1 MSPHDFRNQNLEL
14 SLGKISSLKQSTTYT
29 IYICRIFLH
38 YIFVFVFQTQD
49 IAIRCIQK
57 NVRKFM
63 GVREWPWWRLL
74 IKITPMLNVHR
85 TENQLKSQT
94 VRRGLKESCCNSAHN
109 TYLYQDQA
117 KCHFFLCV
125 KIICL
130 DVSKLLKDSVF
141 FINLK
146 SMQCVGF

>member
-1 MSPHDFRNQNLEL
+1 MNRLETSNVSARFQKSEPRIIFGKNLFSKVEYYLYYLHMSY
-14 SLGKISSLKQSTTYT
+14 IST
-29 IYICRIFLH
+29 FN
-38 YIFVFVFQTQD
+38 IFVFVFQTQD

-109 TYLYQDQA
+109 TYLLILGPS
-117 KCHFFLCV
+117 KVPFFLCV

-141 FINLK
+141 L
-146 SMQCVGF
+146 

>member
-1 MSPHDFRNQNLEL
+1 
-14 SLGKISSLKQSTTYT
+14 
-29 IYICRIFLH
+29 
-38 YIFVFVFQTQD
+38 
-49 IAIRCIQK
+49 
-57 NVRKFM
+57 M

-109 TYLYQDQA
+109 TYLYYDQA

-130 DVSKLLKDSVF
+130 DVSKLLKDFVF